1 MIKNFFLLKDKF
13 TILFIFILGFIF
25 NYYFGSIGVFPIDTF
40 SHFDTGYL
48 VLKGYAP
55 FKDYWATTGSIL
67 DFFQAFFFLIF
78 GINWF
83 AYIFHSSFFNGIL
96 SVSTFILLRKF
107 NLETTYS
114 FFYSLCFAVIG
125 YTISGTPFVDLHSI
139 FFSLL
144 AIYFFIFATLDHKKI
159 YWFCIPIF
167 LGIAFFSKQTPAGY
181 VIILLSVLILFYI
194 FKNKNFK
201 ILYYLSIS
209 SLFFLFVIFFLF
221 YLYKIS
227 FADFFLQS
235 FLFPGEIAKQ
245 RFHDLDLDIKNFILQ
260 FKFIHLS
267 FLFYTVIVI
276 VNFDVKKPYIF
287 FGLSILYLSSIL
299 HQLLTKNQVFIHFLT
314 VFFLAMFH
322 SEIKF
327 YIFKNSLYKKV
338 LIFIVVF
345 FCSFV
350 TLKYH
355 RLYNLHRYFMDM
367 QHVNLKKSKKAEI
380 LDSRFLGLKWISSF
394 HDSPELELNELI
406 RVKNI
411 LKNEKSSVMLITN
424 YQFFSS
430 LNQKI
435 YYQPNR
441 WNTLD
446 GVSYILKNSKYFL
459 EYKNFIKK
467 QIIFNKI
474 STIYIIDNVFPL
486 VDFFGGNCF
495 DVERTTDTMY
505 KYTIKNC
512 PYFL

>member
-1 MIKNFFLLKDKF
+1 MIKNFFLSKDKF
-13 TILFIFILGFIF
+13 TILFIFLLGFIF

-55 FKDYWATTGSIL
+55 FKDYWVTTGSIL

-125 YTISGTPFVDLHSI
+125 YTVSGTPFVDLHSI

-144 AIYFFIFATLDHKKI
+144 AIYFFIFAILDHKNI

-181 VIILLSVLILFYI
+181 VIVLLSVLIIFYI
-194 FKNKNFK
+194 FKHKKFK

-227 FADFFLQS
+227 FDDFFLQS

-245 RFHDLDLDIKNFILQ
+245 RFHNLNLDIKNSILQ

-314 VFFLAMFH
+314 VVFLAMFH

-338 LIFIVVF
+338 LIFFIII

-355 RLYNLHRYFMDM
+355 QLYNLHRYFMDM

-380 LDSRFLGLKWISSF
+380 LDSRFLGLKWINPF
-394 HDSPELELNELI
+394 HNSPESELKELI

-411 LKNEKSSVMLITN
+411 LKNEKSLVMLITN

-441 WNTLD
+441 WNSLD
-446 GVSYILKNSKYFL
+446 GVSYPLKNSKYFL

-467 QIIFNKI
+467 KIISNKI

-486 VDFFGGNCF
+486 VDFFESNCF
-495 DVERTTDTMY
+495 NIERSTDTMY

-512 PYFL
+512 IDFL

>member
-1 MIKNFFLLKDKF
+1 MIKKFFLLKDKF
-13 TILFIFILGFIF
+13 IILFIFLLGFIF
-25 NYYFGSIGVFPIDTF
+25 NYYFGSIGVFPLDTF
-40 SHFDTGYL
+40 SHFDTGFL

-55 FKDYWATTGSIL
+55 FKDYWAATGSIL

-78 GINWF
+78 GANWF
-83 AYIFHSSFFNGIL
+83 AYIFHPSFFNGIL

-107 NLETTYS
+107 NLEKTYS
-114 FFYSLCFAVIG
+114 FFYSLCFALIG

-144 AIYFFIFATLDHKKI
+144 AIYFFIFAILDHKKI

-167 LGIAFFSKQTPAGY
+167 LGIAFFSKQAPAGY
-181 VIILLSVLILFYI
+181 IIVLLSLLILIYI
-194 FKNKNFK
+194 FKNKKFK
-201 ILYYLSIS
+201 ILYYLSTS
-209 SLFFLFVIFFLF
+209 TLFFLFIIFILF
-221 YLYKIS
+221 YFYKIS
-227 FADFFLQS
+227 FDDFFLQS

-245 RFHDLDLDIKNFILQ
+245 RFRDLDLDIKNFILQ

-276 VNFDVKKPYIF
+276 VNFDEKKSYIF
-287 FGLSILYLSSIL
+287 FGLSILYLTSIL

-314 VFFLAMFH
+314 VIFLAMFH

-327 YIFKNSLYKKV
+327 YIFKNSLYKKG
-338 LIFIVVF
+338 LIFIIVF

-367 QHVNLKKSKKAEI
+367 QHVNLKKSQKAEI
-380 LDSRFLGLKWISSF
+380 LDSRFLGLEWINPF
-394 HDSPELELNELI
+394 HNSPESELKELI

-441 WNTLD
+441 WNSLD
-446 GVSYILKNSKYFL
+446 GVSYPLKNSKYFL

-467 QIIFNKI
+467 KIISNKI

-486 VDFFGGNCF
+486 VDFFESNCF
-495 DVERTTDTMY
+495 NIERPTDTMY

-512 PYFL
+512 IDFL

>member
-1 MIKNFFLLKDKF
+1 M
-13 TILFIFILGFIF
+13 
-25 NYYFGSIGVFPIDTF
+25 
-40 SHFDTGYL
+40 
-48 VLKGYAP
+48 
-55 FKDYWATTGSIL
+55 
-67 DFFQAFFFLIF
+67 
-78 GINWF
+78 F

-96 SVSTFILLRKF
+96 SISTFILLRKF

-144 AIYFFIFATLDHKKI
+144 AIYFFIFSILDHKKT

-181 VIILLSVLILFYI
+181 IIVLLSLLILIYI
-194 FKNKNFK
+194 FKNKKFE
-201 ILYYLSIS
+201 IFYYLFTST
-209 SLFFLFVIFFLF
+209 LFFLFIIFILF
-221 YLYKIS
+221 HFYKIS
-227 FADFFLQS
+227 FDDFFLQS

-245 RFHDLDLDIKNFILQ
+245 RFRDLDLDIKNSILQ

-267 FLFYTVIVI
+267 FLFYAFIVI
-276 VNFDVKKPYIF
+276 VNFDVKKSYIF
-287 FGLSILYLSSIL
+287 FGLFILYLSSFL

-314 VFFLAMFH
+314 VLFLAMLH

-327 YIFKNSLYKKV
+327 YTFKNSLYKKG

-345 FCSFV
+345 FCFFV
-350 TLKYH
+350 TFKYH
-355 RLYNLHRYFMDM
+355 RIYNLQRYFMDM
-367 QHVNLKKSKKAEI
+367 QNVNLKKSQKAEI
-380 LDSRFLGLKWISSF
+380 LDSRFLGLKWINPF
-394 HDSPELELNELI
+394 HNSPESELKELI

-411 LKNEKSSVMLITN
+411 LKNEKSLVMLITN

-441 WNTLD
+441 WYTSD
-446 GVSYILKNSKYFL
+446 GVSYPVKNSKYFL
-459 EYKNFIKK
+459 QYKNFITK

-486 VDFFGGNCF
+486 VEFFESNCF
-495 DVERTTDTMY
+495 NIERVTDTMY

-512 PYFL
+512 IDFL